1 MKKVM
6 LLSLI
11 AILCAAGGLQ
21 AAVVTWGPMP
31 PSIANQCYDAVDET
45 AWVLQDGQLVV
56 AINGS
61 DAAPAT
67 VNYAGIDW
75 INADQTEM
83 LAGVTAN
90 GVTITASQPDGTT
103 ALSFTTAFGTGA
115 FTVNTDAF
123 YSGGLYSLGRI
134 TMTGLSPGM
143 TYALQIMGN
152 DGRGTGTETASR
164 WTVLGDG
171 TQSVADSITAGT
183 EGAIQLR
190 TTPVGYASYMLGTFT
205 ADSDTQV
212 IECYGDSGGWYTDLN
227 RLSTSQFNALQL
239 RQLGGERGKAHSP
252 APTGTDVDRLIL
264 DPDNPGQISWKAPL
278 TSSDPN
284 GDPNL
289 LSVTKFD
296 ITYYIVN
303 NPPAEDDPNLS
314 EYGTTY
320 PNVTSPYTPA
330 SMDFDQTMFWRVDTT
345 VVWDSNELL
354 DPNTYT
360 DNGNGTYT
368 QLVVGSDWQFSTAP
382 YYPPIITF
390 NGVITSV
397 DIDAD
402 LSATI
407 TETSYLID
415 SDLTE
420 FELLDDDSEFPTG
433 SDATLIG
440 IDTTTE
446 PNNPTATLTTT
457 YPGIYKVKLT
467 VSDGTS
473 TGEVEAIARV
483 TVSADA
489 CEAAKAAGIW
499 TQNYYDVTGIYLD
512 PNEPDCLVDVLDF
525 DSLAFDWLDDTTMTE
540 PGPYTGAVTYAPKD
554 VYNDLTKRIEAEAY
568 FDVGV
573 CSDPPI
579 TDTTGIRITNDPN
592 SGASGDEYSSYASA
606 NAFIGYYVNVP
617 VAAVDE
623 PVDVYIGYA
632 KNTGTGNFSFGSATV
647 SDLYGTTLDL
657 PATGSWIEFVGAYA
671 GQVTFDASGLKLVY
685 MTYSTGMN
693 VDWFA
698 FDWPE
703 E

>member
-1 MKKVM
+1 MMKKCLIKRFLVWGLPLF
-6 LLSLI
+6 LLFVVQT
-11 AILCAAGGLQ
+11 GLG
-21 AAVVTWGPMP
+21 AFAEKDGMVVCE
-31 PSIANQCYDAVDET
+31 AENYDAIRPGSTGAEFVLKTDALPGAASGGAYMDDVDDHVRYSTLPEAVT
-45 AWVLQDGQLVV
+45 DGPRMDYVCKLEGGTYKLIVRG
-56 AINGS
+56 ASNGSNSDTCHFGINGQVNGAQTDGTNNS
-61 DAAPAT
+61 INGIDLDNDDQWDWQTAT
-67 VNYAGIDW
+67 VNGTNVVVIDNPGEYVLN
-75 INADQTEM
+75 IYPRENHVRIDKFILTKDQD
-83 LAGVTAN
+83 L
-90 GVTITASQPDGTT
+90 TIVDEE
-103 ALSFTTAFGTGA
+103 FG
-115 FTVNTDAF
+115 
-123 YSGGLYSLGRI
+123 
-134 TMTGLSPGM
+134 PE
-143 TYALQIMGN
+143 
-152 DGRGTGTETASR
+152 ETA
-164 WTVLGDG
+164 G
-171 TQSVADSITAGT
+171 AG
-183 EGAIQLR
+183 GAPGQAW
-190 TTPVGYASYMLGTFT
+190 G
-205 ADSDTQV
+205 
-212 IECYGDSGGWYTDLN
+212 
-227 RLSTSQFNALQL
+227 
-239 RQLGGERGKAHSP
+239 P
-252 APTGTDVDRLIL
+252 APTGTEVDRIIL

-278 TSSDPN
+278 TSSDPE

-303 NPPAEDDPNLS
+303 NPPADDDPNLS

-320 PNVTSPYTPA
+320 PGVDSPYTPA

-345 VVWDSNELL
+345 VVWDSNEML

-368 QLVVGSDWQFSTAP
+368 QLVVGSDWQFSTAS
-382 YYPPIITF
+382 YQPPVVNLNDVITF
-390 NGVITSV
+390 V
-397 DIDAD
+397 DIGAD
-402 LSATI
+402 LSATV
-407 TETSYLID
+407 TETSYLVT
-415 SDLTE
+415 SGE

-433 SDATLIG
+433 SDAELIN

-457 YPGIYKVKLT
+457 DPGIYKVKLT
-467 VSDGTS
+467 VSDGTATAES
-473 TGEVEAIARV
+473 IAQV
-483 TVSADA
+483 AVYADA
-489 CEAAKAAGIW
+489 CQAAKATGSW

-568 FDVGV
+568 FDAGI

-606 NAFIGYYVNVP
+606 NAFIAYFVNIP
-617 VAAVDE
+617 AAAVDE

-632 KNTGTGNFSFGSATV
+632 KDTGTGNFSFGTITDT
-647 SDLYGTTLDL
+647 DLYGMTLDL

-671 GQVTFDASGLKLVY
+671 GQVTFDASGFKLVY